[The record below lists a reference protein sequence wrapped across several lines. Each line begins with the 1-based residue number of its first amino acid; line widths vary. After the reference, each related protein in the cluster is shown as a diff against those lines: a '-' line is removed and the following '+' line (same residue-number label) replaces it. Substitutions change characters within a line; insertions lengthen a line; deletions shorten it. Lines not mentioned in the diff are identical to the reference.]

1 MRPYRRTR
9 SFLDEYTRDL
19 TTADVQRLF
28 TRDTAEAYRF
38 FTRHA
43 DRKGLEAEPWYRRWP
58 KTLKIIF
65 ISFTMRLSP
74 ARRALY
80 GVAVVAAAIGA
91 LRLFEGFA
99 RTSVLL
105 WPFTISLP
113 LPSWVP
119 GGGWLILAFVAV
131 NLLILMEVADR
142 LSLKGDLEVAR
153 DIQLAMLPGGVRQA
167 GDATICGVTR
177 PANTVGGDFFD
188 VIPLPDGRMVIALGD
203 VAGKG
208 SPAALLMALLLAMLR
223 TLVDEGL
230 DAARLIHRLN
240 VQVAKHSPASRFITL
255 FYGLYEPASGDLQ
268 YVNAG
273 HLPPL
278 IRRADGRMERITG
291 STGSGLALGM
301 FDLATYETNRVT
313 IEPGDLL
320 VMFTD
325 GITEA
330 ENPRG
335 EAFDDA
341 GLERVIGRTWMSDPE
356 QIGRAL
362 RQDVEH
368 FAGDARLADDLTA
381 LVLKR
386 GSASGDSKPAVAG

>member
-1 MRPYRRTR
+1 MPPSRTR

-28 TRDTAEAYRF
+28 TRDTAEAYRY

-43 DRKGLEAEPWYRRWP
+43 DHKSLAAQPWYRRWP
-58 KTLKIIF
+58 KTLQLIF
-65 ISFTMRLSP
+65 VGFTMRLSP

-80 GVAVVAAAIGA
+80 GVAVVAAALGA
-91 LRLFEGFA
+91 LELFRGFVSTRL
-99 RTSVLL
+99 LL
-105 WPFTISLP
+105 WPFHIYLP
-113 LPSWVP
+113 LPSWAD
-119 GGGWLILAFVAV
+119 GGGWLVLAFIGI

-153 DIQLAMLPGGVRQA
+153 DIQLAMLPDGVQQA

-188 VIPLPDGRMVIALGD
+188 VIPLADGRIVIALGD

-208 SPAALLMALLLAMLR
+208 SPAALLMALLLAMMR

-230 DAARLIHRLN
+230 HAARLIHRLN

-255 FYGLYEPASGDLQ
+255 FYGLYDPATGGLE

-273 HLPPL
+273 HLPPV
-278 IRRADGRMERITG
+278 IRRADGRLERITG
-291 STGSGLALGM
+291 ATGSGLALGM
-301 FDLATYETNRVT
+301 FDQATYDTNRVT
-313 IEPGDLL
+313 IDPGDLL
-320 VMFTD
+320 VLYTD

-341 GLERVIGRTWMSDPE
+341 GLEAVVARTWMSDPQ

-362 RQDVEH
+362 LADVER

-386 GSASGDSKPAVAG
+386 GPVPGAGPAEAPG